1 MGPPGRQGG
10 EPVIAPSDDLLSSIG
25 ICVAAAALLG
35 VVGWRFRQP
44 LILAYLVTGVVIGPN
59 KIVDLGGVQIGL
71 NLVHDQASIAIVS
84 EIGLILLLFIIGMEI
99 DLKKLASAGPAV
111 LLTGALQVPICI
123 VLGLGFFYALGYR
136 NSQSNYALVYLAACM
151 SLSSTLVVVKL
162 LYDKFE
168 LDTLP
173 GRITLG
179 VLVIQDLWAVA
190 MIAVQPNL
198 KNPNLLPLAF
208 SLWKG
213 ALLVVGGLALSKY
226 VLPYLF
232 RTVAKAPELVLVSAL
247 AWCFF
252 LAGMASFI
260 GLSKEMG
267 ALIAGISLSTFPYN
281 LDVMAKAVSIRDFFV
296 TLFFVAL
303 GMQIQ
308 LPSFEVVVIA
318 LAASAFVILSR
329 LSVVPIL
336 YALRLGHRTSLLPAI
351 NLAQVSEFSI
361 VIASLGLARAQIS
374 PDVLTIVIITFAL
387 TSVVSTYMINS
398 SHRVQRALSR
408 LLRVLRIKD
417 LDSPDGAQERSASRA
432 ETVVFLGFFRDASS
446 ILHEFEHDGEPHQVK
461 GFLDKVLVIDFNP
474 TVMREL
480 RHRGIS
486 CIYGDVA
493 HADTLRHAGIE
504 EAKLV
509 VSSITDDILRGTSNM
524 RMLRNVRATCPK
536 AMVMLT
542 TEHIPQALNFYK
554 AGADFVYIPRLH
566 SAPQIARMLKVG
578 LEEGFD
584 TARAA
589 EIERLTARRE
599 VLA

>member
-1 MGPPGRQGG
+1 VNASP
-10 EPVIAPSDDLLSSIG
+10 DLLSSIG
-25 ICVAAAALLG
+25 ICVGAAALLAL
-35 VVGWRFRQP
+35 VGWRLRQP

-59 KIVDLGGVQIGL
+59 GF
-71 NLVHDQASIAIVS
+71 NLVHDQASIATVA
-84 EIGLILLLFIIGMEI
+84 EIGLILLLFIIGLEI

-111 LLTGALQVPICI
+111 LVTGALQVPICI
-123 VLGLGFFYALGYR
+123 ALGLGFFYVLGER
-136 NSQSNYALVYLAACM
+136 VTQGNYGLIYLAACM

-190 MIAVQPNL
+190 MIAVQPNIES
-198 KNPNLLPLAF
+198 PNLLPLAF

-232 RTVAKAPELVLVSAL
+232 RAVAKVPELVLVSAL

-252 LAGMASFI
+252 LAGVASYI

-303 GMQIQ
+303 GMQIP
-308 LPSFEVVVIA
+308 LPSVHVVLIA
-318 LAASAFVILSR
+318 LAASGFVIVSR
-329 LSVVPIL
+329 LCVVPIL
-336 YALRLGHRTSLLPAI
+336 YALRLGLRTSLLPAI

-361 VIASLGLARAQIS
+361 VIASLGLARTPAQIS

-398 SHRVQRALSR
+398 SHRVQRVLANA
-408 LLRVLRIKD
+408 LRVLRVRD
-417 LDSPDGAQERSASRA
+417 LDSVESAQERS
-432 ETVVFLGFFRDASS
+432 ETRHETFVFLGFFRDASS
-446 ILHEFEHDGEPHQVK
+446 ILHEFEHDGTPIQVK
-461 GFLDKVLVIDFNP
+461 EFLSKILVVDFNP

-480 RHRGIS
+480 RARGIA

-493 HADTLRHAGIE
+493 HADTLRHVGIQDAE
-504 EAKLV
+504 LV
-509 VSSITDDILRGTSNM
+509 VSSITDDILRGTSNL
-524 RMLRNVRATCPK
+524 RMLRNIRATCPK
-536 AMVMLT
+536 AKVMLT
-542 TEHIPQALNFYK
+542 TEHIPQALNFYE

-566 SAPQIARMLKVG
+566 SAPEIARILKTG
-578 LEEGFD
+578 LQDGFEK
-584 TARAA
+584 ARAA
-589 EIERLTARRE
+589 EIERLSARRE

>member
-1 MGPPGRQGG
+1 
-10 EPVIAPSDDLLSSIG
+10 VSAPTDELLSSIG

-35 VVGWRFRQP
+35 VVGWRLRQP
-44 LILAYLVTGVVIGPN
+44 LILAYLLTGVLIGPN
-59 KIVDLGGVQIGL
+59 KQFGVQVGL
-71 NLVHDQASIAIVS
+71 NLVHDQASIAVVA
-84 EIGLILLLFIIGMEI
+84 EIGLILLLFIIGLEI
-99 DLKKLASAGPAV
+99 DLKKLASAGPSV

-123 VLGLGFFYALGYR
+123 ALGLAFFYALGYG
-136 NSQSNYALVYLAACM
+136 NAKGNYALLYLAACM

-198 KNPNLLPLAF
+198 ENPNLLPLAF

-252 LAGMASFI
+252 LAGMASYI

-281 LDVMAKAVSIRDFFV
+281 LDVMAKAVSLRDFFV

-303 GMQIQ
+303 GLQITV
-308 LPSFEVVVIA
+308 PSLQVVLIG
-318 LAASAFVILSR
+318 LAASAFVVLSR

-336 YALRLGHRTSLLPAI
+336 YALRLGHRASLLPAI

-361 VIASLGLARAQIS
+361 VIASLGLARSQIK

-387 TSVVSTYMINS
+387 TSVASTYMINS
-398 SHRVQRALSR
+398 SHQVQRVLSGV
-408 LLRVLRIKD
+408 LRVLRIKD
-417 LDSPDGAQERSASRA
+417 LDAAGTAQERSKARL

-446 ILHEFEHDGEPHQVK
+446 ILHEFEHEGEPHQVK
-461 GFLDKVLVIDFNP
+461 EFLDKILVIDFNP

-480 RHRGIS
+480 RQRGIS

-493 HADTLRHAGIE
+493 HSDTLKHAGIE
-504 EAKLV
+504 EARLV
-509 VSSITDDILRGTSNM
+509 VSSITDDILRGTSNL
-524 RMLRNVRATCPK
+524 RMLRNIRATCPNAK
-536 AMVMLT
+536 VMLT
-542 TEHIPQALNFYK
+542 TEHIPQALHFYE

-566 SAPQIARMLKVG
+566 SAPQIATVLKVG
-578 LEEGFD
+578 LEVGFD
-584 TARAA
+584 GARAA
-589 EIERLTARRE
+589 EIARLSVRRE
-599 VLA
+599 ILA

>member
-1 MGPPGRQGG
+1 
-10 EPVIAPSDDLLSSIG
+10 
-25 ICVAAAALLG
+25 
-35 VVGWRFRQP
+35 
-44 LILAYLVTGVVIGPN
+44 
-59 KIVDLGGVQIGL
+59 
-71 NLVHDQASIAIVS
+71 
-84 EIGLILLLFIIGMEI
+84 
-99 DLKKLASAGPAV
+99 
-111 LLTGALQVPICI
+111 
-123 VLGLGFFYALGYR
+123 
-136 NSQSNYALVYLAACM
+136 
-151 SLSSTLVVVKL
+151 
-162 LYDKFE
+162 
-168 LDTLP
+168 
-173 GRITLG
+173 
-179 VLVIQDLWAVA
+179 

-198 KNPNLLPLAF
+198 ENPNLLPLAF

-252 LAGMASFI
+252 LAGMASYI

-281 LDVMAKAVSIRDFFV
+281 LDVMAKAVSLRDFFV

-303 GMQIQ
+303 GLQITV
-308 LPSFEVVVIA
+308 PSLQVVLIG

-336 YALRLGHRTSLLPAI
+336 YALRLGHRASLLPAI

-361 VIASLGLARAQIS
+361 VIASLGLARNQIK

-387 TSVVSTYMINS
+387 TSVASTYMINS
-398 SHRVQRALSR
+398 SHQVQRVLSG

-417 LDSPDGAQERSASRA
+417 LDAAGTAQERSKARL

-446 ILHEFEHDGEPHQVK
+446 ILHEFEHEGEPHQVK
-461 GFLDKVLVIDFNP
+461 EFLDKILVIDFNP
-474 TVMREL
+474 SVMREL
-480 RHRGIS
+480 RQRGIS

-493 HADTLRHAGIE
+493 HSDTLKHAGIE

-509 VSSITDDILRGTSNM
+509 VSSITDDILRGTSNL
-524 RMLRNVRATCPK
+524 RMLRNIRATCPNAK
-536 AMVMLT
+536 VMLT
-542 TEHIPQALNFYK
+542 TEHIPQALHFYE

-566 SAPQIARMLKVG
+566 SAPQIATVLKVG
-578 LEEGFD
+578 LEVGFD
-584 TARAA
+584 GARAA
-589 EIERLTARRE
+589 EIARLSARRE
-599 VLA
+599 ILA

>member
-1 MGPPGRQGG
+1 
-10 EPVIAPSDDLLSSIG
+10 VTAPTDLLSSIG
-25 ICVAAAALLG
+25 ICVGAAALLAL
-35 VVGWRFRQP
+35 VSWRLHQP
-44 LILAYLVTGVVIGPN
+44 LILAYLVTGVVIGPS
-59 KIVDLGGVQIGL
+59 QIGL
-71 NLVHDQASIAIVS
+71 DLVKDQASIQTVA
-84 EIGLILLLFIIGMEI
+84 EIGLILLLFIIGLEI
-99 DLKKLASAGPAV
+99 DLKKLASAGAPV

-123 VLGLGFFYALGYR
+123 GLGWGFFYLIGVR
-136 NSQSNYALVYLAACM
+136 NTQGNYALLYLAACM

-173 GRITLG
+173 GRVTLG

-198 KNPNLLPLAF
+198 LNPDLLPLAF

-232 RTVAKAPELVLVSAL
+232 RAVAKAPELVLVSAL

-252 LAGMASFI
+252 LAGVASYI
-260 GLSKEMG
+260 GLSREMG

-303 GMQIQ
+303 GMQIPV
-308 LPSFEVVVIA
+308 PSLQVIEIA
-318 LAASAFVILSR
+318 LAASAFVIISR

-336 YALRLGHRTSLLPAI
+336 YALRLGHRASLLPAI

-361 VIASLGLARAQIS
+361 VIASLGLARCITEVKGVCTQHQIG
-374 PDVLTIVIITFAL
+374 PDVLTIVIITFAI
-387 TSVVSTYMINS
+387 TSVTSTYMINS
-398 SHRVQRALSR
+398 SHAVQRILSR
-408 LLRVLRIKD
+408 GLKLLRVRD
-417 LDSPDGAQERSASRA
+417 LDVGDAAPERSVGRS
-432 ETVVFLGFFRDASS
+432 ETMVFLGFFRGASS
-446 ILHEFEHDGEPHQVK
+446 ILLDLENDVNAVEAQVL
-461 GFLDKVLVIDFNP
+461 LDKILVIDFNP

-480 RHRGIS
+480 RRRGIS
-486 CIYGDVA
+486 CVYGDVA

-504 EAKLV
+504 NAELV

-524 RMLRNVRATCPK
+524 RLLRSARAACPK
-536 AMVMLT
+536 ARVMLT
-542 TEHIPQALNFYK
+542 TDHVPQALQFYE
-554 AGADFVYIPRLH
+554 AGADFVYLPRLH
-566 SAPQIARMLKVG
+566 SSKQIARILKNG
-578 LEEGFD
+578 LTDGFD
-584 TARAA
+584 RIRAE
-589 EIERLTARRE
+589 EIEQLSQRRE